1 MAARRGLKTV
11 ALTHEDTL
19 APKAIAQG
27 TVELAKKRGLSVVL
41 VEAYPK
47 GTTDLSAVL
56 TKVRAANPDVLAAAT
71 YFDDAVALTHRYFLS
86 VAITRQMKALN
97 VNPKMTGPTV
107 GVDLPKFY
115 EVMGRDAEFVYGT
128 STSTRRAG
136 SRACCRSSAHMVGL
150 STGDALVD
158 GVFFIGRDARAR
170 HYNRRMPAERRMPE
184 DLADRIDGLAR
195 AWSGDPDLA
204 AIYLF
209 GSRAGGR
216 GGPRSDVD
224 LAVVLREE
232 LDAAVRWRKRLT
244 LLSDACQRLGTDAVD
259 LVVLEDAPVPLGH
272 RVLKWGRLL
281 GDPLPQRRAD
291 VAERILRRYLDEAYL
306 RRVLDAGLA
315 ERLREKRFAR

>member
-1 MAARRGLKTV
+1 M
-11 ALTHEDTL
+11 
-19 APKAIAQG
+19 
-27 TVELAKKRGLSVVL
+27 
-41 VEAYPK
+41 
-47 GTTDLSAVL
+47 
-56 TKVRAANPDVLAAAT
+56 
-71 YFDDAVALTHRYFLS
+71 
-86 VAITRQMKALN
+86 
-97 VNPKMTGPTV
+97 
-107 GVDLPKFY
+107 
-115 EVMGRDAEFVYGT
+115 
-128 STSTRRAG
+128 
-136 SRACCRSSAHMVGL
+136 
-150 STGDALVD
+150 DALVD
-158 GVFFIGRDARAR
+158 GVFFIARDARAR

-184 DLADRIDGLAR
+184 DLADRIDALAR

-232 LDAAVRWRKRLT
+232 LDAAARWRKRLT

-259 LVVLEDAPVPLGH
+259 LVVLEDAPAPLGH

-281 GDPLPQRRAD
+281 RDPLPQRRAD
-291 VAERILRRYLDEAYL
+291 VAERILRCYLDEAYL